1 MKTVRMQIAITSF
14 AIIVVIVHL
23 AWPTLA
29 IDGITL
35 ALLLMAIIPWLA
47 PMFKSL
53 EFPGGW
59 KVEFQ
64 DLQKTKVDA
73 DKAGLL
79 APIEKPYE
87 PSEYPFLEVV
97 EDDPNLALAGLRIE
111 IEIRLQKLGLANDL
125 SVNRKGIGSLMRMLF
140 KEGVLS
146 NQEYSVLNDMVGLLD
161 SAVHGATVDNRALE
175 WAMDVGPRLLKS
187 LDERIQNNE

>member
-1 MKTVRMQIAITSF
+1 MQIAITSF